1 MYEAFVLYSFYQLM
15 LQFLGGH
22 QKLAA
27 RLVATGR
34 TRSKC
39 IPGCCCFRPWRMGS
53 RFVHRCTVG
62 VYQYVL
68 LKIICSLLTIFTEL
82 GHALHEGSWS
92 PKYAYVWLIVI
103 VNLSQIYALTV
114 LALFYVNTKEW
125 LAPLAPLY
133 KFGIIKL
140 IIFVLF
146 WQAVAIS
153 IAGMLHFVTP
163 LWGFHDVETTAAG
176 LQDFIVTI
184 EVFVF
189 AILHHYF
196 FAYNDFFSVRRPAM
210 RAGGRRSSAPVNR
223 PPPSLPRLR
232 PTTLSSRRSCGCSWR
247 PTPLT
252 ASRRPRPPPPPP
264 RPGC

>member
-22 QKLAA
+22 AKLSA
-27 RLVATGR
+27 RLAATGR

-82 GHALHEGSWS
+82 GHVYHEGSWS
-92 PKYAYVWLIVI
+92 PTYAYVWLMVTINI
-103 VNLSQIYALTV
+103 SQIYALSV

-133 KFGIIKL
+133 KFGIIKM

-146 WQAVAIS
+146 WQAVAMS
-153 IAGMLHFVTP
+153 IAGLLHLITP
-163 LWGFHDVETTAAG
+163 LWGFEDVETTAAG

-184 EVFVF
+184 EVFIF
-189 AILHHYF
+189 AIFHHFY
-196 FAYNDFFSVRRPAM
+196 FAYNDFYSVRWM
-210 RAGGRRSSAPVNR
+210 GWEDSAPE
-223 PPPSLPRLR
+223 
-232 PTTLSSRRSCGCSWR
+232 
-247 PTPLT
+247 
-252 ASRRPRPPPPPP
+252 
-264 RPGC
+264 